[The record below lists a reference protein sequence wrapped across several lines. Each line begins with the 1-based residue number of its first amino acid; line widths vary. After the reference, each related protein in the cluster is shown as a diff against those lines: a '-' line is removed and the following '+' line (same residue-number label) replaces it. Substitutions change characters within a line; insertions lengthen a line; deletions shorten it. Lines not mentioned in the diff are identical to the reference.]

1 MGTLYPTER
10 ERRAIQKSADQGDE
24 SARDYLDLLNACTQ
38 VLEGSN
44 GVSLARAFVG
54 EHDDVYGQSV
64 DDALSELMPVIFRVS
79 AGGWDS
85 LKFYV
90 PEEMQREA
98 QESMDRLKQAV
109 AHSEALKWLKLTL
122 EEDKEE
128 IEEMLWGNYIE
139 GSLED
144 PPSRAEFDA
153 LLPMLYEALR
163 DDTELPEMA
172 QDVKRAFAQYL
183 ESWDKTVG
191 TSLPARYTDD
201 AEEEEEN
208 FEEDSYELTEEAKNH
223 VDEAASD
230 VVAAWQALRQRL
242 A

>member
-38 VLEGSN
+38 VREGSN

-128 IEEMLWGNYIE
+128 IDAALT
-139 GSLED
+139 
-144 PPSRAEFDA
+144 PPKKSVRVAVTQSV
-153 LLPMLYEALR
+153 M
-163 DDTELPEMA
+163 
-172 QDVKRAFAQYL
+172 
-183 ESWDKTVG
+183 
-191 TSLPARYTDD
+191 
-201 AEEEEEN
+201 
-208 FEEDSYELTEEAKNH
+208 EEDGKNGNRAQPIDSRILGAQ
-223 VDEAASD
+223 VG
-230 VVAAWQALRQRL
+230 VLLRIGRRHWNVTVSSV
-242 A
+242 